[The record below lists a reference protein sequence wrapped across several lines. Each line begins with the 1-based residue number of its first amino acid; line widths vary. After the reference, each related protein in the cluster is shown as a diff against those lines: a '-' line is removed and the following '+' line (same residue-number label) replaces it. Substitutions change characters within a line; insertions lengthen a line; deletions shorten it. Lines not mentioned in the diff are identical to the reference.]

1 MDPTNNSTGA
11 LFQINSD
18 KEYKLC
24 LQIDMI
30 LILNGAGLSRCF
42 GCFVLEGSMIILM
55 VNEDKEDDND
65 QIIVIIVILISNIEI
80 KKI

>member
-1 MDPTNNSTGA
+1 
-11 LFQINSD
+11 
-18 KEYKLC
+18 
-24 LQIDMI
+24 MI

-55 VNEDKEDDND
+55 VNENKEDDND